1 MIGASV
7 CVMCCGVPREDVN
20 YYGEMETETVR
31 VQSVLAH
38 QVITVRNVV
47 VILLKIFSSCSM

>member
-47 VILLKIFSSCSM
+47 VILLKTF

>member
-20 YYGEMETETVR
+20 YYGEMETVR

-47 VILLKIFSSCSM
+47 VILH